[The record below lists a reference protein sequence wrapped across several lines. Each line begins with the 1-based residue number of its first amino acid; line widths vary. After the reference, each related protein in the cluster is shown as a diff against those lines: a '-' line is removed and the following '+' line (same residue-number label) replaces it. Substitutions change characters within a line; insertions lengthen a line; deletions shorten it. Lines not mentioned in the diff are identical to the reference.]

1 MAVIK
6 SPNQEYTGT
15 SAGVTFVNGVGNT
28 DTDNENLIEWF
39 RERGYEV
46 EEDSEEKAKKPKK

>member
-15 SAGVTFVNGVGNT
+15 SAGVTFVNGVGN
-28 DTDNENLIEWF
+28 DNATGTKKYIDHKAIPIA
-39 RERGYEV
+39 RIISRG
-46 EEDSEEKAKKPKK
+46 